1 MSKDPAHIS
10 TIIIE
15 WLNTFANKD
24 MNNKPRIIDKRKPK
38 EKSDNAFER
47 LENPNNQPR
56 RRKKRG
62 FDYDIDEN
70 GRVIDV
76 PNAIT
81 FTYVM
86 VPGTKKPGESHSD
99 NSPTVTRRPP
109 SILDWLHRGRPFRR
123 VYIRCNF

>member
-10 TIIIE
+10 TISTE

-62 FDYDIDEN
+62 FDYDIDEH
-70 GRVIDV
+70 GRIVDV

-99 NSPTVTRRPP
+99 DSQ
-109 SILDWLHRGRPFRR
+109 L
-123 VYIRCNF
+123 